1 MKVHSSDLDRER
13 LRRLL
18 ADEVERDQASG
29 IRRYFLV
36 RVGLI
41 AAVIWVFSWPIPL
54 LPHTLLWGLAAAVVF
69 ACGLMSPPRRQQSTP
84 DTAPKPSHRE

>member
-1 MKVHSSDLDRER
+1 
-13 LRRLL
+13 
-18 ADEVERDQASG
+18 
-29 IRRYFLV
+29 
-36 RVGLI
+36 
-41 AAVIWVFSWPIPL
+41 VIWVFSWPIPL